1 MKLILALMALLLVL
15 ACSCSRDERPNKWIF
30 LSKDK
35 DNTYYYTLDKMKKTD
50 DQHLVKVWVK
60 TVFHDIRHIEDDD
73 VSYAKNMFMIKCDV
87 RRYKMNI
94 GFNYS
99 PSNEAVS
106 KTAMEQEVG
115 IPLVIDKS
123 NKEIS
128 PPPVMPDP
136 YMPIT
141 PGTPAERLYDIVCR

>member
-1 MKLILALMALLLVL
+1 MKLILAPMALLLLL
-15 ACSCSRDERPNKWIF
+15 ACSCSRNERPDKWIL

-35 DNTYYYTLDKMKKTD
+35 DSTYYYTLDKMKRID
-50 DQHLVKVWVK
+50 DQHLVKIWVK
-60 TVFHDIRHIEDDD
+60 TVFHDIRHVGDDD

-99 PSNEAVS
+99 PANEAVS

-115 IPLVIDKS
+115 IPLVVDKS
-123 NKEIS
+123 NKEIT

-141 PGTPAERLYDIVCR
+141 PGTPAERLYDIACR